1 MHPTTCT
8 RDPRNGPFPEPEM
21 PEPTEDDLAHWIMD
35 SVAEATD
42 GCEVEPDGMCEH
54 GHPSWLLR
62 LGLI

>member
-1 MHPTTCT
+1 MHPLSFEG
-8 RDPRNGPFPEPEM
+8 DPRTGRFPEPEV
-21 PEPTEDDLAHWIMD
+21 PEPTEDELAAWTMD

-42 GCEVEPDGMCEH
+42 GCEVEPDGICEH

>member
-1 MHPTTCT
+1 MSTDTRLRRDLWPKPTSAK
-8 RDPRNGPFPEPEM
+8 PSMEI
-21 PEPTEDDLAHWIMD
+21 LMD
-35 SVAEATD
+35 EEREGIVETTD